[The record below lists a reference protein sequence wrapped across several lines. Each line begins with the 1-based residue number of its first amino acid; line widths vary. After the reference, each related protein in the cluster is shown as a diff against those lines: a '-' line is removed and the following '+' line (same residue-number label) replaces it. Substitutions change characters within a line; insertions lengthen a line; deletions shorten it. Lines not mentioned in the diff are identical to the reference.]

1 MKHTYIIFCLSL
13 LLLSLAGC
21 KQDELQSSHQS
32 DTRLTSVKA
41 TTSAAVKSRTQLS
54 GNAVIWEQ
62 SDAIGIFSNATA
74 EAVRYDLTEIQ
85 GDEARFES
93 ETGVSGEE
101 FYAFYP
107 YSAQSAVEGTKIS
120 YRLTD
125 GQDYRTGSFD
135 TGDCPMVAKST
146 HSDFRFLQTCGIIR
160 LRLTG
165 TMAVSSIRLQGNNG
179 EALAGDGT
187 IDIAS
192 DTPVFTIDGSGDK
205 LTAIQLRASAHVQ
218 LSESGVTEF
227 YFVVAPQTFT
237 QGITVDI
244 TGMVNGTEQT
254 IHKQT
259 QKSITVTRSVIS
271 SFAAVDTDAEL
282 EPEGPTD
289 RDVLIALYDATDG
302 DNWTNNTN
310 WCSDKPL
317 SEWYGVYV
325 NEIRDENEVIYLSLS
340 NNNLVGSLPEEIG
353 YLVNLQGLDLDDN
366 RLIGEIPAS
375 IGKMQQLGSLY
386 MSGNQLTGEIP
397 SEICDLPNLEVFKL
411 YDNQLSGEIPS
422 EFSNLS
428 KLRYCYLYN
437 NQLIGSIPPEL
448 GKLSDLRTL
457 DLQNNQLA
465 GEIPSELGNLSNLE
479 DLSLSNNQLTGS
491 IPESLGNLSNLE
503 YCYLYGNQLT
513 GNIPESF
520 GNLSNLE
527 YCYLFNNQLTGT
539 VPETLANL
547 TKLSVMDF
555 SGNMLGGD
563 LPEAVTATDWW
574 QANGYICIEQN
585 EPGGF
590 TFETLNLY
598 VPDFT
603 ATDNRGNTIR
613 TIDIVSSHKVTLYY
627 IWATWCGYSKA
638 FHPVMSDLY
647 QRYKNHS
654 LEIIGICDDG
664 MDNPAD
670 ANNYIESNDMEWPTL
685 MENPEGGIPYS
696 GFPTV
701 IAFDETG
708 KMIFHS
714 SFTPRDELPEFLKG
728 ILGEGEAPYEST
740 DYSADGKVHTLQ
752 TATEG
757 NGINVVLMGDG
768 FSDRQIADGTYEDL
782 MRQGM
787 ESFFMFEPFVSFR
800 NYFNLYYVDV
810 VSKNEGLM
818 EGHETALSCYLGEG
832 THIGGDNDKC
842 MTYAARCDNFTSEE
856 MNEMLIIVLVN
867 STEYHGTAH
876 ISGSSAYLG
885 DYGRGSAVTY
895 STLET
900 PQKVQIGIVI
910 HEAAGHGFAKLAD
923 EYVYDTPEYARIPDT
938 EITRVSGWQK
948 DFGWYTNIDFTN
960 NPSTVLWN
968 KFISDNRYQN
978 ENIGVFEGGYYYR
991 TGVWRPTEES
1001 VMRTNYNYPYDFN
1014 APSRAA
1020 IYNRIHKLA
1029 YGESWTFDYEEF
1041 VNWDLSKSLTASR
1054 TVVVPVSTQIEA
1066 TAPPVTYNRRWENG
1080 RFVYE

>member
-62 SDAIGIFSNATA
+62 SDAIGIFSNTTA

-107 YSAQSAVEGTKIS
+107 YSAQSAVDGTKIS

-125 GQDYRTGSFD
+125 GQDYRAGSFD

-146 HSDFRFLQTCGIIR
+146 NSDFRFLQTCGIIR

-192 DTPVFTIDGSGDK
+192 DAPMFTIDGSGDK
-205 LTAIQLRASAHVQ
+205 LTAIQLRASANVQ

-244 TGMVNGTEQT
+244 TGTINGKEQT
-254 IHKQT
+254 IRKQT

-289 RDVLIALYDATDG
+289 RDILIALYDATNG

-310 WCSDKPL
+310 WCTNAPL
-317 SEWYGVYV
+317 SEWYGVTLDYSQERV
-325 NEIRDENEVIYLSLS
+325 QYIHLSY
-340 NNNLVGSLPEEIG
+340 NNLVGSIPEEIG
-353 YLVNLQGLDLDDN
+353 NLTELYTLDL
-366 RLIGEIPAS
+366 
-375 IGKMQQLGSLY
+375 
-386 MSGNQLTGEIP
+386 SGNTLTGEIP
-397 SEICDLPNLEVFKL
+397 SSIGNMHIL
-411 YDNQLSGEIPS
+411 G
-422 EFSNLS
+422 
-428 KLRYCYLYN
+428 YLYLN
-437 NQLIGSIPPEL
+437 
-448 GKLSDLRTL
+448 
-457 DLQNNQLA
+457 
-465 GEIPSELGNLSNLE
+465 
-479 DLSLSNNQLTGS
+479 NNQLTGS
-491 IPESLGNLSNLE
+491 IPQEIGNLSDLRA
-503 YCYLYGNQLT
+503 CYIYENQLM
-513 GNIPESF
+513 GNIPSEF
-520 GNLSNLE
+520 GNLINLE
-527 YCYLFNNQLTGT
+527 YCYLFGNQLTGE
-539 VPETLANL
+539 VPETLSRL
-547 TKLSVMDF
+547 TKLQAMDF
-555 SGNMLGGD
+555 SDNMLGGD
-563 LPEAVTATDWW
+563 VPEAVTATDWW
-574 QANGYICIEQN
+574 QINGYRCIEQN

-598 VPDFT
+598 IPDFT

-627 IWATWCGYSKA
+627 VWATWCGYSKA
-638 FHPVMSDLY
+638 FHPVMSGLY

-654 LEIIGICDDG
+654 LEIIGVCDDG
-664 MDNPAD
+664 MDNPTE

-714 SFTPRDELPEFLKG
+714 SFTSRDELPEFLKG
-728 ILGEGEAPYEST
+728 ILGEGDAPYEST
-740 DYSADGKVHTLQ
+740 DFSADRKAYTLQ
-752 TATEG
+752 TASEG
-757 NGINVVLMGDG
+757 NGINVVLMGDA
-768 FSDRQIADGTYEDL
+768 FSDRQIADGTYEKVMQQAADA
-782 MRQGM
+782 
-787 ESFFMFEPFVSFR
+787 FFGEEPYTSFR
-800 NYFNLYYVDV
+800 DMFNVYYVNA
-810 VSKNEGLM
+810 VSQNEGYFD
-818 EGHETALSCYLGEG
+818 GGETAFSCYFGEG
-832 THIGGDNDKC
+832 TRVGGNDGLC
-842 MTYAARCDNFTSEE
+842 MQYAQAAFNFTDEQ
-856 MNEMLIIVLVN
+856 MQDVLIIVMMN
-867 STEYHGTAH
+867 STRYAGTCWMYYNTGYT
-876 ISGSSAYLG
+876 S
-885 DYGRGSAVTY
+885 DYGRGTSVAYFPIGTTY
-895 STLET
+895 EDLATILH
-900 PQKVQIGIVI
+900 
-910 HEAAGHGFAKLAD
+910 HEAGGHGFAKLND
-923 EYVYDTPEYARIPDT
+923 EYAYEYMGMIPANEIRDEQNMRENYGWGKNTDYIPDPA
-938 EITRVSGWQK
+938 RVYWS
-948 DFGWYTNIDFTN
+948 
-960 NPSTVLWN
+960 
-968 KFISDNRYQN
+968 KFIADSRYAS
-978 ENIGVFEGGYYYR
+978 ENIGVYEGACTYW
-991 TGVWRPTEES
+991 TGAYRPTENS
-1001 VMRTNYNYPYDFN
+1001 IMNDNTGGFN
-1014 APSRAA
+1014 APSREA
-1020 IYNRIHKLA
+1020 IYYRIHKLA
-1029 YGESWTFDYEEF
+1029 YGESWTYDYEEF
-1041 VNWDLSKSLTASR
+1041 VNWDLNQRARSR
-1054 TVVVPVSTQIEA
+1054 VSVVPQKKYPP
-1066 TAPPVTYNRRWENG
+1066 TAPPVVIKARWENG

>member
-1 MKHTYIIFCLSL
+1 MKYTYITLCLSL

-21 KQDELQSSHQS
+21 KQDEMQSLRQS

-62 SDAIGIFSNATA
+62 SDAIGIFSNTTA

-107 YSAQSAVEGTKIS
+107 YSAQSAVDGTKIS

-125 GQDYRTGSFD
+125 GQDYRAGSFD

-146 HSDFRFLQTCGIIR
+146 NSDFRFLQTCGIIR

-165 TMAVSSIRLQGNNG
+165 TMAVSAIRLQGNNG

-187 IDIAS
+187 IDVAS
-192 DTPVFTIDGSGDK
+192 DAPVFTIDGNGDK
-205 LTAIQLRASAHVQ
+205 QTTIQLRTSANVQ
-218 LSESGVTEF
+218 LSELSVTEF
-227 YFVVAPQTFT
+227 YFVVAPQTLT

-244 TGMVNGTEQT
+244 TGTINGKEQT
-254 IHKQT
+254 IRKQT

-289 RDVLIALYDATDG
+289 RDILIALYDATNG

-310 WCSDKPL
+310 WCTNAPL
-317 SEWYGVYV
+317 SEWYGVSTSYF
-325 NEIRDENEVIYLSLS
+325 DEGERVVDLYLSV
-340 NNNLVGSLPEEIG
+340 NNLMGVIPEEIG
-353 YLVNLQGLDLDDN
+353 DLNKLSVLNLN
-366 RLIGEIPAS
+366 A
-375 IGKMQQLGSLY
+375 
-386 MSGNQLTGEIP
+386 NQLTGEIP
-397 SEICDLPNLEVFKL
+397 SSIGNIENLINL
-411 YDNQLSGEIPS
+411 YLCWNQLT
-422 EFSNLS
+422 
-428 KLRYCYLYN
+428 
-437 NQLIGSIPPEL
+437 GSIPPEL
-448 GKLSDLRTL
+448 GKLSNLKICYLDDNQLTGCIPIEFGNLLNLEEL
-457 DLQNNQLA
+457 DLQNNQL
-465 GEIPSELGNLSNLE
+465 N
-479 DLSLSNNQLTGS
+479 
-491 IPESLGNLSNLE
+491 
-503 YCYLYGNQLT
+503 

-520 GNLSNLE
+520 GNLSNLVSLNLQNNQLNGSIPESFGNLSNLKYCYLYDNQLSGGIPVSFGNLSNLE
-527 YCYLFNNQLTGT
+527 YCYLSSNQLTGT
-539 VPETLANL
+539 IPETLANL
-547 TKLSVMDF
+547 TKLSVMNF
-555 SGNMLGGD
+555 SDNMLGGD
-563 LPEAVTATDWW
+563 LPQAVTSTDWW
-574 QANGYICIEQN
+574 QANGYRCIEQN

-590 TFETLNLY
+590 TFETINLRI
-598 VPDFT
+598 PDFT

-627 IWATWCGYSKA
+627 IWATWCGYSQA
-638 FHPVMSDLY
+638 FHPVMSGLY

-654 LEIIGICDDG
+654 LEIIGVCDDG
-664 MDNPAD
+664 MDNPTE
-670 ANNYIESNDMEWPTL
+670 ANNYIESNNMEWPTL
-685 MENPEGGIPYS
+685 MENPEGGIPYT

-714 SFTPRDELPEFLKG
+714 SFTSRDELPEFLKG

-867 STEYHGTAH
+867 STEHHGTAH

-900 PQKVQIGIVI
+900 PQKVRIGTVI

-978 ENIGVFEGGYYYR
+978 ENIGVFEGGYCYR

-1041 VNWDLSKSLTASR
+1041 VNWDLSRSR
-1054 TVVVPVSTQIEA
+1054 TVSRAVVAPVSTQIEQ
-1066 TAPPVTYNRRWENG
+1066 TAPPVTYNRCWENG

>member
-62 SDAIGIFSNATA
+62 SDAIGIFSNTTA

-107 YSAQSAVEGTKIS
+107 YSAQSAVDGTKIS

-125 GQDYRTGSFD
+125 GQDYRAGSFD

-192 DTPVFTIDGSGDK
+192 DAPVFTIDGSGDK
-205 LTAIQLRASAHVQ
+205 LTAIQLRASANVQ

-227 YFVVAPQTFT
+227 YFVVAPQTLT

-244 TGMVNGTEQT
+244 TGTINGKEQT
-254 IHKQT
+254 IRKQT

-289 RDVLIALYDATDG
+289 RDILIALYDATNG

-310 WCSDKPL
+310 WCTNAPL
-317 SEWYGVYV
+317 SEWYGVTLDYSQERV
-325 NEIRDENEVIYLSLS
+325 QYIHLSY
-340 NNNLVGSLPEEIG
+340 NNLVGSIPEEIG
-353 YLVNLQGLDLDDN
+353 NLTELYTLDL
-366 RLIGEIPAS
+366 
-375 IGKMQQLGSLY
+375 
-386 MSGNQLTGEIP
+386 SGNTLTGEIP
-397 SEICDLPNLEVFKL
+397 SSIGNMHIL
-411 YDNQLSGEIPS
+411 G
-422 EFSNLS
+422 
-428 KLRYCYLYN
+428 YLYLN
-437 NQLIGSIPPEL
+437 
-448 GKLSDLRTL
+448 
-457 DLQNNQLA
+457 
-465 GEIPSELGNLSNLE
+465 
-479 DLSLSNNQLTGS
+479 NNQLTGS
-491 IPESLGNLSNLE
+491 IPQEIGNLSDLRA
-503 YCYLYGNQLT
+503 CYIYENQLM
-513 GNIPESF
+513 GNIPSEF
-520 GNLSNLE
+520 GNLINLE
-527 YCYLFNNQLTGT
+527 YCYLFGNQLTGE
-539 VPETLANL
+539 VPETLSRL
-547 TKLSVMDF
+547 TKLQAMDF
-555 SGNMLGGD
+555 SDNMLGGD
-563 LPEAVTATDWW
+563 VPEAVTATDWW
-574 QANGYICIEQN
+574 QINGYRCIEQN

-598 VPDFT
+598 IPDFT

-627 IWATWCGYSKA
+627 VWATWCGYSKA
-638 FHPVMSDLY
+638 FHPVMSGLY

-654 LEIIGICDDG
+654 LEIIGVCDDG
-664 MDNPAD
+664 MDNPTE

-714 SFTPRDELPEFLKG
+714 SFTSRDELPEFLKG
-728 ILGEGEAPYEST
+728 ILGEGDAPYEST
-740 DYSADGKVHTLQ
+740 DFSADRKAYTLQ
-752 TATEG
+752 TASEG
-757 NGINVVLMGDG
+757 NGINVVLMGDA
-768 FSDRQIADGTYEDL
+768 FSDRQIADGTYEKVMQQAADA
-782 MRQGM
+782 
-787 ESFFMFEPFVSFR
+787 FFSEEPYASFR
-800 NYFNLYYVDV
+800 DMFNVYYVNA
-810 VSKNEGLM
+810 VSQNEGYFD
-818 EGHETALSCYLGEG
+818 GGETAFSCYFGEG
-832 THIGGDNDKC
+832 TRVGGKDGLC
-842 MTYAARCDNFTSEE
+842 MQYAQAAFNFTDEQ
-856 MNEMLIIVLVN
+856 MQDVLIIVMMN
-867 STEYHGTAH
+867 STRYAGTCWMYYNTGNT
-876 ISGSSAYLG
+876 S
-885 DYGRGSAVTY
+885 DYGRGTSVAYFPIGTTY
-895 STLET
+895 EDLATILH
-900 PQKVQIGIVI
+900 
-910 HEAAGHGFAKLAD
+910 HEAGGHGFAKLND
-923 EYVYDTPEYARIPDT
+923 EYAYEYMGMIPANEIRDEQNMRENYGWGKNTDYIPDPA
-938 EITRVSGWQK
+938 RVYWS
-948 DFGWYTNIDFTN
+948 
-960 NPSTVLWN
+960 
-968 KFISDNRYQN
+968 KFIADSRYAS
-978 ENIGVFEGGYYYR
+978 ENIGVYEGACTYW
-991 TGVWRPTEES
+991 TGAYRPTENS
-1001 VMRTNYNYPYDFN
+1001 IMNDNTGGFN
-1014 APSRAA
+1014 APSREA
-1020 IYNRIHKLA
+1020 IYYRIHKLA
-1029 YGESWTFDYEEF
+1029 YGESWTYDYEEF
-1041 VNWDLSKSLTASR
+1041 VNWDLNQRARSR
-1054 TVVVPVSTQIEA
+1054 VSVVPQKKYPP
-1066 TAPPVTYNRRWENG
+1066 TAPPVVIKARWENG

>member
-62 SDAIGIFSNATA
+62 SDAIGIFSNTTA

-125 GQDYRTGSFD
+125 GQDYRAGSFD

-146 HSDFRFLQTCGIIR
+146 NSDFRFLQTCGIIR

-165 TMAVSSIRLQGNNG
+165 TMAVSAIRLQGNNG

-187 IDIAS
+187 IDVAS
-192 DTPVFTIDGSGDK
+192 DTPVFTIDGNGDK
-205 LTAIQLRASAHVQ
+205 QTTIQLRTSANVQ

-244 TGMVNGTEQT
+244 TGSVNGKEQT
-254 IHKQT
+254 IRKQT

-289 RDVLIALYDATDG
+289 RDILIALYDATNG

-310 WCSDKPL
+310 WCTNAPL
-317 SEWYGVYV
+317 SEWYGVTLDYSQERV
-325 NEIRDENEVIYLSLS
+325 QYIHLSY
-340 NNNLVGSLPEEIG
+340 NNLVGSIPEEIG
-353 YLVNLQGLDLDDN
+353 NLTELYTLDL
-366 RLIGEIPAS
+366 
-375 IGKMQQLGSLY
+375 
-386 MSGNQLTGEIP
+386 SGNTLTGEIP
-397 SEICDLPNLEVFKL
+397 SSIGNMHIL
-411 YDNQLSGEIPS
+411 G
-422 EFSNLS
+422 
-428 KLRYCYLYN
+428 YLYLN
-437 NQLIGSIPPEL
+437 
-448 GKLSDLRTL
+448 
-457 DLQNNQLA
+457 
-465 GEIPSELGNLSNLE
+465 
-479 DLSLSNNQLTGS
+479 NNQLTGS
-491 IPESLGNLSNLE
+491 IPQEIGNLSDLRA
-503 YCYLYGNQLT
+503 CYIYENQLM
-513 GNIPESF
+513 GNIPSKF
-520 GNLSNLE
+520 GNLINLE
-527 YCYLFNNQLTGT
+527 YCYLFGNQLTGE
-539 VPETLANL
+539 VPETLSRL
-547 TKLSVMDF
+547 TKLQAMDF
-555 SGNMLGGD
+555 SDNMLGGD
-563 LPEAVTATDWW
+563 VPEAVTATDWW
-574 QANGYICIEQN
+574 QINGYRCIEQN

-598 VPDFT
+598 IPDFT

-627 IWATWCGYSKA
+627 VWATWCGYSKA
-638 FHPVMSDLY
+638 FHPVMSELY

-654 LEIIGICDDG
+654 LEIIGICTDG

-670 ANNYIESNDMEWPTL
+670 ADNYIESNDMEWPTL

-714 SFTPRDELPEFLKG
+714 SFTSRDELPEFLKG
-728 ILGEGEAPYEST
+728 ILGEGDAPYEST
-740 DYSADGKVHTLQ
+740 DFSADRKAYTLQ
-752 TATEG
+752 TASEG
-757 NGINVVLMGDG
+757 NGINVVLMGDA
-768 FSDRQIADGTYEDL
+768 FSDRQIADGTYEKVMQQAADA
-782 MRQGM
+782 
-787 ESFFMFEPFVSFR
+787 FFSEEPYASFR
-800 NYFNLYYVDV
+800 DMFNVYYVNA
-810 VSKNEGLM
+810 VSQNEGYFD
-818 EGHETALSCYLGEG
+818 GGETAFSCYFGEG
-832 THIGGDNDKC
+832 TRVGGKDGLC
-842 MTYAARCDNFTSEE
+842 MQYAQAAFNFTDEQ
-856 MNEMLIIVLVN
+856 MQDVLIIVMMN
-867 STEYHGTAH
+867 STRYAGTCWMYYNTGYT
-876 ISGSSAYLG
+876 S
-885 DYGRGSAVTY
+885 DYGRGTSVAYFPIGTTY
-895 STLET
+895 EDLATILH
-900 PQKVQIGIVI
+900 
-910 HEAAGHGFAKLAD
+910 HEAGGHGFAKLND
-923 EYVYDTPEYARIPDT
+923 EYAYEYMGMIPANEIRDEQNMRENYGWGKNTDYIPDPA
-938 EITRVSGWQK
+938 RVYWS
-948 DFGWYTNIDFTN
+948 
-960 NPSTVLWN
+960 
-968 KFISDNRYQN
+968 KFIADSRYAS
-978 ENIGVFEGGYYYR
+978 ENIGVYEGACTYW
-991 TGVWRPTEES
+991 TGAYRPTENS
-1001 VMRTNYNYPYDFN
+1001 IMNDNTGGFN
-1014 APSRAA
+1014 APSREA
-1020 IYNRIHKLA
+1020 IYYRIHKLA
-1029 YGESWTFDYEEF
+1029 YGESWTYDYEEF
-1041 VNWDLSKSLTASR
+1041 VNWDLNQRARSR
-1054 TVVVPVSTQIEA
+1054 VSVVPQKKYPP
-1066 TAPPVTYNRRWENG
+1066 TAPPVVIKARWENG

>member
-1 MKHTYIIFCLSL
+1 MKYTYITLCLSL

-21 KQDELQSSHQS
+21 KQDEMQSSHQS

-54 GNAVIWEQ
+54 GNAVVWEQ
-62 SDAIGIFSNATA
+62 SDAIGIFSNTTA

-192 DTPVFTIDGSGDK
+192 DAPVFTIDGSGDK
-205 LTAIQLRASAHVQ
+205 LTAIQLRASANVQ

-244 TGMVNGTEQT
+244 TGSVNGKEQT
-254 IHKQT
+254 IRKQT

-289 RDVLIALYDATDG
+289 RDILIALYDATNG

-310 WCSDKPL
+310 WCTNAPL
-317 SEWYGVYV
+317 SEWYGVTLDYSQERV
-325 NEIRDENEVIYLSLS
+325 QYIHLSY
-340 NNNLVGSLPEEIG
+340 NNLVGSIPEEIG
-353 YLVNLQGLDLDDN
+353 NLTELYTLDL
-366 RLIGEIPAS
+366 
-375 IGKMQQLGSLY
+375 
-386 MSGNQLTGEIP
+386 SGNTLTGEIP
-397 SEICDLPNLEVFKL
+397 SSIGNMHIL
-411 YDNQLSGEIPS
+411 G
-422 EFSNLS
+422 
-428 KLRYCYLYN
+428 YLYLN
-437 NQLIGSIPPEL
+437 
-448 GKLSDLRTL
+448 
-457 DLQNNQLA
+457 
-465 GEIPSELGNLSNLE
+465 
-479 DLSLSNNQLTGS
+479 NNQLTGS
-491 IPESLGNLSNLE
+491 IPQEIGNLSDLRA
-503 YCYLYGNQLT
+503 CYIYENQLM
-513 GNIPESF
+513 GNIPSEF
-520 GNLSNLE
+520 GNLINLE
-527 YCYLFNNQLTGT
+527 YCYLFGNQLTGE
-539 VPETLANL
+539 VPETLSRL
-547 TKLSVMDF
+547 TKLQAMDF
-555 SGNMLGGD
+555 SDNMLGGD
-563 LPEAVTATDWW
+563 VPEAVTATDWW
-574 QANGYICIEQN
+574 QINGYRCIEQN

-598 VPDFT
+598 IPDFT

-627 IWATWCGYSKA
+627 VWATWCGYSKA
-638 FHPVMSDLY
+638 FHPVMSELY

-654 LEIIGICDDG
+654 LEIIGICTDG

-714 SFTPRDELPEFLKG
+714 SFTSRDELPEFLKG
-728 ILGEGEAPYEST
+728 ILGEGDAPYEST
-740 DYSADGKVHTLQ
+740 DFSADRKAYTLQ
-752 TATEG
+752 TASEG
-757 NGINVVLMGDG
+757 NGINVVLMGDA
-768 FSDRQIADGTYEDL
+768 FSDRQIADGTYEKVMQQAADAFFS
-782 MRQGM
+782 
-787 ESFFMFEPFVSFR
+787 EEPYTSFKDMFNV
-800 NYFNLYYVDV
+800 YYVNA
-810 VSKNEGLM
+810 VSKNEGYVD
-818 EGHETALSCYLGEG
+818 GGETIFSGTFGGG
-832 THIGGDNDKC
+832 THVMGNDELC
-842 MTYAARCDNFTSEE
+842 MKYAQTAFNFT
-856 MNEMLIIVLVN
+856 NEQMQDVLIVVMMN
-867 STEYHGTAH
+867 STAYAGTCYMYYNTGYT
-876 ISGSSAYLG
+876 S
-885 DYGRGSAVTY
+885 DYGRGTSVAY
-895 STLET
+895 F
-900 PQKVQIGIVI
+900 PIGTSYEDLATILH
-910 HEAAGHGFAKLAD
+910 HEAGGHGFAKLND
-923 EYVYDTPEYARIPDT
+923 EYAYEYMGMIPANEIRDEQNMRENYGWGKNTDYISDPARVYW
-938 EITRVSGWQK
+938 S
-948 DFGWYTNIDFTN
+948 
-960 NPSTVLWN
+960 
-968 KFISDNRYQN
+968 KFIADSRYAS
-978 ENIGVFEGGYYYR
+978 ENIGVYEGACTYW
-991 TGVWRPTEES
+991 TGAYRPTENS
-1001 VMRTNYNYPYDFN
+1001 IMNDNTGGFN
-1014 APSRAA
+1014 APSREA
-1020 IYNRIHKLA
+1020 IYYRIHKLA
-1029 YGESWTFDYEEF
+1029 YGESWTYDYEEF
-1041 VNWDLSKSLTASR
+1041 VNWDLNQRARSR
-1054 TVVVPVSTQIEA
+1054 VSVVPQKKYPP
-1066 TAPPVTYNRRWENG
+1066 TAPPVIIKARWENG

>member
-1 MKHTYIIFCLSL
+1 MKYTYITLCLSL

-21 KQDELQSSHQS
+21 KQDEMQSLRQS

-62 SDAIGIFSNATA
+62 SDAIGIFSNTTA

-107 YSAQSAVEGTKIS
+107 YSAQSAVDGTKIS

-125 GQDYRTGSFD
+125 GQDYRAGSFD

-146 HSDFRFLQTCGIIR
+146 NSDFRFLQTCGIIR

-165 TMAVSSIRLQGNNG
+165 TMAVSAIRLQGNNG

-187 IDIAS
+187 IDVAS
-192 DTPVFTIDGSGDK
+192 DAPVFTIDGNGDK
-205 LTAIQLRASAHVQ
+205 QTTIQLRTSANVQ
-218 LSESGVTEF
+218 LSELSVTEF
-227 YFVVAPQTFT
+227 YFVVAPQTLT

-244 TGMVNGTEQT
+244 TGTINGKEQT
-254 IHKQT
+254 IRKQT

-289 RDVLIALYDATDG
+289 RDILIALYDATNG

-310 WCSDKPL
+310 WCTNAPL
-317 SEWYGVYV
+317 SEWYGVTLDYSQERV
-325 NEIRDENEVIYLSLS
+325 QYIHLSY
-340 NNNLVGSLPEEIG
+340 NNLVGSIPEEIG
-353 YLVNLQGLDLDDN
+353 NLTELYTLDL
-366 RLIGEIPAS
+366 
-375 IGKMQQLGSLY
+375 
-386 MSGNQLTGEIP
+386 SGNTLTGEIP
-397 SEICDLPNLEVFKL
+397 SSIGNMHIL
-411 YDNQLSGEIPS
+411 G
-422 EFSNLS
+422 
-428 KLRYCYLYN
+428 YLYLN
-437 NQLIGSIPPEL
+437 
-448 GKLSDLRTL
+448 
-457 DLQNNQLA
+457 
-465 GEIPSELGNLSNLE
+465 
-479 DLSLSNNQLTGS
+479 NNQLTGS
-491 IPESLGNLSNLE
+491 IPQEIGNLSDLRA
-503 YCYLYGNQLT
+503 CYIYENQLM
-513 GNIPESF
+513 GNIPSEF
-520 GNLSNLE
+520 GNLINLE
-527 YCYLFNNQLTGT
+527 YCYLFGNQLTGE
-539 VPETLANL
+539 VPETLSRL
-547 TKLSVMDF
+547 TKLQTMDF
-555 SGNMLGGD
+555 SDNMLGGD

-574 QANGYICIEQN
+574 QINGYRCIEQN

-598 VPDFT
+598 IPDFT

-627 IWATWCGYSKA
+627 VWATWCGYSKA
-638 FHPVMSDLY
+638 FHPVMSELY

-654 LEIIGICDDG
+654 LEIIGICTDG

-978 ENIGVFEGGYYYR
+978 ENIGVFEGGYCYR

-1041 VNWDLSKSLTASR
+1041 VNWDLSRSR
-1054 TVVVPVSTQIEA
+1054 TVSRAVVAPVSTQIEQ

>member
-192 DTPVFTIDGSGDK
+192 DAPVFTIDGSGDK
-205 LTAIQLRASAHVQ
+205 LTAIQLRASANVQ

-244 TGMVNGTEQT
+244 TGSVNGKEQT
-254 IHKQT
+254 IRKQT

-289 RDVLIALYDATDG
+289 RDVLIALYDATNG
-302 DNWTNNTN
+302 DNWTNHTN

-317 SEWYGVYV
+317 SEWYGVDV
-325 NEIRDENEVIYLSLS
+325 DVIRDENKVISLRLS

-353 YLVNLQGLDLDDN
+353 YLIDVQNLDLDN
-366 RLIGEIPAS
+366 NQLIGGIPAS
-375 IGKMQQLGSLY
+375 IGKIQQLGGLY

-397 SEICDLPNLEVFKL
+397 SEIC
-411 YDNQLSGEIPS
+411 
-422 EFSNLS
+422 NLS

-437 NQLIGSIPPEL
+437 NQLTGNIPE
-448 GKLSDLRTL
+448 SF
-457 DLQNNQLA
+457 
-465 GEIPSELGNLSNLE
+465 GNLSNLK
-479 DLSLSNNQLTGS
+479 
-491 IPESLGNLSNLE
+491 
-503 YCYLYGNQLT
+503 YCYLHNNQLT

-527 YCYLFNNQLTGT
+527 YCYLHSNQLTGT

-555 SGNMLGGD
+555 SDNMLGGD

-574 QANGYICIEQN
+574 QINGYRCIEQN
-585 EPGGF
+585 
-590 TFETLNLY
+590 
-598 VPDFT
+598 
-603 ATDNRGNTIR
+603 
-613 TIDIVSSHKVTLYY
+613 S
-627 IWATWCGYSKA
+627 
-638 FHPVMSDLY
+638 
-647 QRYKNHS
+647 
-654 LEIIGICDDG
+654 
-664 MDNPAD
+664 
-670 ANNYIESNDMEWPTL
+670 
-685 MENPEGGIPYS
+685 
-696 GFPTV
+696 
-701 IAFDETG
+701 
-708 KMIFHS
+708 
-714 SFTPRDELPEFLKG
+714 
-728 ILGEGEAPYEST
+728 
-740 DYSADGKVHTLQ
+740 
-752 TATEG
+752 
-757 NGINVVLMGDG
+757 
-768 FSDRQIADGTYEDL
+768 
-782 MRQGM
+782 
-787 ESFFMFEPFVSFR
+787 
-800 NYFNLYYVDV
+800 
-810 VSKNEGLM
+810 
-818 EGHETALSCYLGEG
+818 
-832 THIGGDNDKC
+832 
-842 MTYAARCDNFTSEE
+842 
-856 MNEMLIIVLVN
+856 
-867 STEYHGTAH
+867 
-876 ISGSSAYLG
+876 
-885 DYGRGSAVTY
+885 
-895 STLET
+895 
-900 PQKVQIGIVI
+900 
-910 HEAAGHGFAKLAD
+910 
-923 EYVYDTPEYARIPDT
+923 
-938 EITRVSGWQK
+938 
-948 DFGWYTNIDFTN
+948 
-960 NPSTVLWN
+960 
-968 KFISDNRYQN
+968 
-978 ENIGVFEGGYYYR
+978 
-991 TGVWRPTEES
+991 
-1001 VMRTNYNYPYDFN
+1001 
-1014 APSRAA
+1014 
-1020 IYNRIHKLA
+1020 
-1029 YGESWTFDYEEF
+1029 
-1041 VNWDLSKSLTASR
+1041 
-1054 TVVVPVSTQIEA
+1054 
-1066 TAPPVTYNRRWENG
+1066 
-1080 RFVYE
+1080 

>member
-62 SDAIGIFSNATA
+62 SDAIGIFSNTTA

-125 GQDYRTGSFD
+125 GQDYRAGSFD

-192 DTPVFTIDGSGDK
+192 DAPVFTIDGSGDK
-205 LTAIQLRASAHVQ
+205 LTAIQLRTSANVQ
-218 LSESGVTEF
+218 LSELSLTEF
-227 YFVVAPQTFT
+227 YFVVAPQTLT

-244 TGMVNGTEQT
+244 TGTINGKEQT
-254 IHKQT
+254 IRKQT

-289 RDVLIALYDATDG
+289 RDILIALYDATNG

-310 WCSDKPL
+310 WCTNAPL
-317 SEWYGVYV
+317 SEWYGVTLDYSQERV
-325 NEIRDENEVIYLSLS
+325 QYIHLSY
-340 NNNLVGSLPEEIG
+340 NNLVGSIPEEIG
-353 YLVNLQGLDLDDN
+353 NLTELYTLDL
-366 RLIGEIPAS
+366 
-375 IGKMQQLGSLY
+375 
-386 MSGNQLTGEIP
+386 SGNTLTGEIP
-397 SEICDLPNLEVFKL
+397 SSIGNMHIL
-411 YDNQLSGEIPS
+411 G
-422 EFSNLS
+422 
-428 KLRYCYLYN
+428 YLYLN
-437 NQLIGSIPPEL
+437 
-448 GKLSDLRTL
+448 
-457 DLQNNQLA
+457 
-465 GEIPSELGNLSNLE
+465 
-479 DLSLSNNQLTGS
+479 NNQLTGS
-491 IPESLGNLSNLE
+491 IPQEIGNLSDLRA
-503 YCYLYGNQLT
+503 CYIYENQLM
-513 GNIPESF
+513 GNIPSEF
-520 GNLSNLE
+520 GNLINLE
-527 YCYLFNNQLTGT
+527 YCYLFGNQLTGE
-539 VPETLANL
+539 VPETLSRL
-547 TKLSVMDF
+547 TKLQAMDF
-555 SGNMLGGD
+555 SDNMLGGD
-563 LPEAVTATDWW
+563 VPEAVTATDWW
-574 QANGYICIEQN
+574 QINGYRCIEQN

-598 VPDFT
+598 IPDFT

-627 IWATWCGYSKA
+627 VWATWCGYSKA
-638 FHPVMSDLY
+638 FHPVMSELY

-654 LEIIGICDDG
+654 LEIIGICTDG

-714 SFTPRDELPEFLKG
+714 SFTSRDELPEFLKG
-728 ILGEGEAPYEST
+728 ILGEGDAPYEST
-740 DYSADGKVHTLQ
+740 DFSADRKAYTLQ
-752 TATEG
+752 TASEG
-757 NGINVVLMGDG
+757 NGINVVLMGDA
-768 FSDRQIADGTYEDL
+768 FSDRQIADGTYEKVMQQAADA
-782 MRQGM
+782 
-787 ESFFMFEPFVSFR
+787 FFSEEPYASFR
-800 NYFNLYYVDV
+800 DMFNVYYVNA
-810 VSKNEGLM
+810 VSQNEGYFD
-818 EGHETALSCYLGEG
+818 GGETAFSCYFGEG
-832 THIGGDNDKC
+832 TRVGGNDGLC
-842 MTYAARCDNFTSEE
+842 MQYAQAAFNFTDEQ
-856 MNEMLIIVLVN
+856 MQDVLIIVMMN
-867 STEYHGTAH
+867 STRYAGTCWMYYNTGYT
-876 ISGSSAYLG
+876 S
-885 DYGRGSAVTY
+885 DYGRGTSVAYFPIGTTY
-895 STLET
+895 EDLATILH
-900 PQKVQIGIVI
+900 
-910 HEAAGHGFAKLAD
+910 HEAGGHGFAKLND
-923 EYVYDTPEYARIPDT
+923 EYAYEYMGMIPANEIRDEQNMRENYGWGKNTDYIPDPA
-938 EITRVSGWQK
+938 RVYWS
-948 DFGWYTNIDFTN
+948 
-960 NPSTVLWN
+960 
-968 KFISDNRYQN
+968 KFIADSRYAS
-978 ENIGVFEGGYYYR
+978 ENIGVYEGACTYW
-991 TGVWRPTEES
+991 TGAYRPTENS
-1001 VMRTNYNYPYDFN
+1001 IMNDNTGGFN
-1014 APSRAA
+1014 APSREA
-1020 IYNRIHKLA
+1020 IYYRIHKLA
-1029 YGESWTFDYEEF
+1029 YGESWTYDYEEF
-1041 VNWDLSKSLTASR
+1041 VNWDLNQRARSR
-1054 TVVVPVSTQIEA
+1054 VSVVPQKKYPP
-1066 TAPPVTYNRRWENG
+1066 TAPPVVIKARWENG

>member
-41 TTSAAVKSRTQLS
+41 TTSAAMKSRTQLS

-62 SDAIGIFSNATA
+62 SDAIGIFSNTTA

-107 YSAQSAVEGTKIS
+107 YSAQSAVDGTKIS

-125 GQDYRTGSFD
+125 GQDYRAGSFD

-146 HSDFRFLQTCGIIR
+146 NSDFRFLQTCGIIR

-165 TMAVSSIRLQGNNG
+165 TMAVSAIRLQGNNG

-187 IDIAS
+187 IDVAS
-192 DTPVFTIDGSGDK
+192 DAPVFTIDGNGDK
-205 LTAIQLRASAHVQ
+205 QTTIQLRTSANVQ
-218 LSESGVTEF
+218 LSELSVTEF
-227 YFVVAPQTFT
+227 YFVVAPQTLT

-244 TGMVNGTEQT
+244 TGTINGKEQT
-254 IHKQT
+254 IRKQT

-289 RDVLIALYDATDG
+289 RDILIALYDATNG
-302 DNWTNNTN
+302 DNWTDNTN
-310 WCSDKPL
+310 WCTNAPL
-317 SEWYGVYV
+317 SEWYGVSTSYF
-325 NEIRDENEVIYLSLS
+325 DEEERVVDLVLSV
-340 NNNLVGSLPEEIG
+340 NNLMGVIPEEIG
-353 YLVNLQGLDLDDN
+353 DLNKLSVLNLN
-366 RLIGEIPAS
+366 A
-375 IGKMQQLGSLY
+375 
-386 MSGNQLTGEIP
+386 NQLTGEIP
-397 SEICDLPNLEVFKL
+397 SSIGNIENLINL
-411 YDNQLSGEIPS
+411 YLCWNQLT
-422 EFSNLS
+422 
-428 KLRYCYLYN
+428 
-437 NQLIGSIPPEL
+437 GSIPPEL
-448 GKLSDLRTL
+448 GKLSNLKICYLDDNQLTGCIPIEFGDLLNLEEL
-457 DLQNNQLA
+457 DLQNNQL
-465 GEIPSELGNLSNLE
+465 N
-479 DLSLSNNQLTGS
+479 
-491 IPESLGNLSNLE
+491 
-503 YCYLYGNQLT
+503 

-527 YCYLFNNQLTGT
+527 YCYLYNNQLTGT
-539 VPETLANL
+539 IPETLANL

-555 SGNMLGGD
+555 SDNMLGGD
-563 LPEAVTATDWW
+563 LPQAVTSTDWW
-574 QANGYICIEQN
+574 QVNGYRCIEQN

-590 TFETLNLY
+590 TFETINLY
-598 VPDFT
+598 IPDFT
-603 ATDNRGNTIR
+603 ATDNRGNTVR
-613 TIDIVSSHKVTLYY
+613 TIDVVSSHKVTLYY

-638 FHPVMSDLY
+638 FHPVMSELY

-654 LEIIGICDDG
+654 LEIIGVCDDG
-664 MDNPAD
+664 MDNPTE
-670 ANNYIESNDMEWPTL
+670 ANNYIESNNMEWPTL
-685 MENPEGGIPYS
+685 MENPEGGIPYT

-714 SFTPRDELPEFLKG
+714 SFTSRDELPDFIKG
-728 ILGEGEAPYEST
+728 ILGEGDAPYEST

-752 TATEG
+752 IATEG

-832 THIGGDNDKC
+832 THIEGDDDKC
-842 MTYAARCDNFTSEE
+842 MEYAALCDNFTDEE
-856 MNEMLIIVLVN
+856 LNEILVIVLVN
-867 STEYHGTAH
+867 STTHHGTCYM
-876 ISGSSAYLG
+876 SGSSKYLG
-885 DYGRGSAVTY
+885 DYGRGSAVAYATL
-895 STLET
+895 ST
-900 PQKVQIGIVI
+900 PKDINIGTTI
-910 HEAAGHGFAKLAD
+910 HEGAGHGFAKLSD
-923 EYVYDTPEYARIPDT
+923 EYYYEENGRIPDD
-938 EITRVSGWQK
+938 RKNKDMQQRSNWGWR
-948 DFGWYTNIDFTN
+948 TNIDFTN
-960 NPSTVLWN
+960 DPSAVYWSR
-968 KFISDNRYQN
+968 FISDSRYDN
-978 ENIGVFEGGYYYR
+978 EHIGVYEGGRTYVYGVYR
-991 TGVWRPTEES
+991 STLQSIMSGGRLYPES
-1001 VMRTNYNYPYDFN
+1001 GFN

-1041 VNWDLSKSLTASR
+1041 VNWDLSRSR
-1054 TVVVPVSTQIEA
+1054 TVSRAVVAPVSTQIEQ

>member
-62 SDAIGIFSNATA
+62 SDAIGIFSNTTA

-125 GQDYRTGSFD
+125 GQDYRAGSFD

-192 DTPVFTIDGSGDK
+192 DAPVFTIDGSGDK
-205 LTAIQLRASAHVQ
+205 LTAIQLRTSANVQ
-218 LSESGVTEF
+218 LSELSVTEF
-227 YFVVAPQTFT
+227 YFVVAPQTLT

-244 TGMVNGTEQT
+244 TGTINGKEQT
-254 IHKQT
+254 IRKQT

-289 RDVLIALYDATDG
+289 RDILIALYDATNG

-310 WCSDKPL
+310 WCTNAPL
-317 SEWYGVYV
+317 SEWYGVTLDYSQERV
-325 NEIRDENEVIYLSLS
+325 QYIHLSY
-340 NNNLVGSLPEEIG
+340 NNLVGSIPEEIG
-353 YLVNLQGLDLDDN
+353 NLTELYTLDL
-366 RLIGEIPAS
+366 
-375 IGKMQQLGSLY
+375 
-386 MSGNQLTGEIP
+386 SGNTLTGEIP
-397 SEICDLPNLEVFKL
+397 SSIGNMHIL
-411 YDNQLSGEIPS
+411 G
-422 EFSNLS
+422 
-428 KLRYCYLYN
+428 YLYLN
-437 NQLIGSIPPEL
+437 
-448 GKLSDLRTL
+448 
-457 DLQNNQLA
+457 
-465 GEIPSELGNLSNLE
+465 
-479 DLSLSNNQLTGS
+479 NNQLTGS
-491 IPESLGNLSNLE
+491 IPQEIGNLSDLRA
-503 YCYLYGNQLT
+503 CYIYENQLM
-513 GNIPESF
+513 GNIPSEF
-520 GNLSNLE
+520 GNLINLE
-527 YCYLFNNQLTGT
+527 YCYLFGNQLTGE
-539 VPETLANL
+539 VPETLSRL
-547 TKLSVMDF
+547 TKLQAMDF
-555 SGNMLGGD
+555 SDNMLGGD
-563 LPEAVTATDWW
+563 VPEAVTATDWW
-574 QANGYICIEQN
+574 QINGYRCIEQN

-598 VPDFT
+598 IPDFT

-613 TIDIVSSHKVTLYY
+613 TIDIVSS
-627 IWATWCGYSKA
+627 KA
-638 FHPVMSDLY
+638 FHPVMSELY

-654 LEIIGICDDG
+654 LEIIGICTDG

-714 SFTPRDELPEFLKG
+714 SFTSRDELPEFLKG
-728 ILGEGEAPYEST
+728 ILGEGDAPYEST
-740 DYSADGKVHTLQ
+740 DFSADRKAYTLQ
-752 TATEG
+752 TASEG
-757 NGINVVLMGDG
+757 NGINVVLMGDA
-768 FSDRQIADGTYEDL
+768 FSDRQIADGTYEKVMQQAADA
-782 MRQGM
+782 
-787 ESFFMFEPFVSFR
+787 FFSEEPYASFR
-800 NYFNLYYVDV
+800 DMFNVYYVNA
-810 VSKNEGLM
+810 VSQNEGYFD
-818 EGHETALSCYLGEG
+818 GGETAFSCYFGEG
-832 THIGGDNDKC
+832 TRVGGNDGLC
-842 MTYAARCDNFTSEE
+842 MQYAQAAFNFTDEQ
-856 MNEMLIIVLVN
+856 MQDVLIIVMMN
-867 STEYHGTAH
+867 STRYAGTCWMYYNTGYT
-876 ISGSSAYLG
+876 S
-885 DYGRGSAVTY
+885 DYGRGTSVAYFPIGTTY
-895 STLET
+895 EDLATILH
-900 PQKVQIGIVI
+900 
-910 HEAAGHGFAKLAD
+910 HEAGGHGFAKLND
-923 EYVYDTPEYARIPDT
+923 EYAYEYMGMIPANEIRDEQNMRENYGWGKNTDYIPDPA
-938 EITRVSGWQK
+938 RVYWS
-948 DFGWYTNIDFTN
+948 
-960 NPSTVLWN
+960 
-968 KFISDNRYQN
+968 KFIADSRYAS
-978 ENIGVFEGGYYYR
+978 ENIGVYEGACTYW
-991 TGVWRPTEES
+991 TGAYRPTENS
-1001 VMRTNYNYPYDFN
+1001 IMNDNTGGFN
-1014 APSRAA
+1014 APSREA
-1020 IYNRIHKLA
+1020 IYYRIHKLA
-1029 YGESWTFDYEEF
+1029 YGESWTYDYEEF
-1041 VNWDLSKSLTASR
+1041 VNWDLNQRARSR
-1054 TVVVPVSTQIEA
+1054 VSVVPQKKYPP
-1066 TAPPVTYNRRWENG
+1066 TAPPVVIKARWENG

>member
-192 DTPVFTIDGSGDK
+192 DAPVFTIDGSGDK
-205 LTAIQLRASAHVQ
+205 LTAIQLRASANVQ

-244 TGMVNGTEQT
+244 TGTINGKEQT
-254 IHKQT
+254 IRKQT

-289 RDVLIALYDATDG
+289 RDVLIALYDATNG

-310 WCSDKPL
+310 WCTNAPL
-317 SEWYGVYV
+317 SEWYGVTLDYSQERV
-325 NEIRDENEVIYLSLS
+325 QYIHLSY
-340 NNNLVGSLPEEIG
+340 NNLVGSIPEEIG
-353 YLVNLQGLDLDDN
+353 NLTELYTLDL
-366 RLIGEIPAS
+366 
-375 IGKMQQLGSLY
+375 
-386 MSGNQLTGEIP
+386 SGNTLTGEIP
-397 SEICDLPNLEVFKL
+397 SSIGNMHIL
-411 YDNQLSGEIPS
+411 G
-422 EFSNLS
+422 
-428 KLRYCYLYN
+428 YLYLN
-437 NQLIGSIPPEL
+437 
-448 GKLSDLRTL
+448 
-457 DLQNNQLA
+457 
-465 GEIPSELGNLSNLE
+465 
-479 DLSLSNNQLTGS
+479 NNQLTGS
-491 IPESLGNLSNLE
+491 IPQEIGNLSDLRA
-503 YCYLYGNQLT
+503 CYIYENQLM
-513 GNIPESF
+513 GNIPSKF
-520 GNLSNLE
+520 GNLINLE
-527 YCYLFNNQLTGT
+527 YCYLFGNQLTGE
-539 VPETLANL
+539 VPETLSRL
-547 TKLSVMDF
+547 TKLQAMDF
-555 SGNMLGGD
+555 SDNMLGGD
-563 LPEAVTATDWW
+563 VPEAVTATDWW
-574 QANGYICIEQN
+574 QINGYRCIEQN

-598 VPDFT
+598 IPDFT

-627 IWATWCGYSKA
+627 VWATWCGYSKA
-638 FHPVMSDLY
+638 FHPVMSELY

-654 LEIIGICDDG
+654 LEIIGICTDG

-714 SFTPRDELPEFLKG
+714 SFTSRDELPEFLKG
-728 ILGEGEAPYEST
+728 ILGEGDAPYEST
-740 DYSADGKVHTLQ
+740 DFSADRKAYTLQ
-752 TATEG
+752 TASEG
-757 NGINVVLMGDG
+757 NGINVVLMGDA
-768 FSDRQIADGTYEDL
+768 FSDRQIADGTYEKVMQQAADA
-782 MRQGM
+782 
-787 ESFFMFEPFVSFR
+787 FFSEEPYASFR
-800 NYFNLYYVDV
+800 DMFNVYYVNA
-810 VSKNEGLM
+810 VSQNEGYFD
-818 EGHETALSCYLGEG
+818 GGETAFSCYFGEG
-832 THIGGDNDKC
+832 TRVGGKDGLC
-842 MTYAARCDNFTSEE
+842 MQYAQAAFNFTDEQ
-856 MNEMLIIVLVN
+856 MQDVLIIVMMN
-867 STEYHGTAH
+867 STRYAGTCWMYHNTGYT
-876 ISGSSAYLG
+876 S
-885 DYGRGSAVTY
+885 DYGRGTSVAYFPIGTTY
-895 STLET
+895 EDLATILH
-900 PQKVQIGIVI
+900 
-910 HEAAGHGFAKLAD
+910 HEAGGHGFAKLND
-923 EYVYDTPEYARIPDT
+923 EYAYEYMGMIPANEIRDEQNMRENYGWGKNTDYISDPARVYW
-938 EITRVSGWQK
+938 S
-948 DFGWYTNIDFTN
+948 
-960 NPSTVLWN
+960 
-968 KFISDNRYQN
+968 KFIADSRYAS
-978 ENIGVFEGGYYYR
+978 ENIGVYEGACTYW
-991 TGVWRPTEES
+991 TGAYRPTENS
-1001 VMRTNYNYPYDFN
+1001 IMNDNTGGFN
-1014 APSRAA
+1014 APSREA
-1020 IYNRIHKLA
+1020 IYYRIHKLA
-1029 YGESWTFDYEEF
+1029 YGESWTYDYEEF
-1041 VNWDLSKSLTASR
+1041 VNWDLNQRARSR
-1054 TVVVPVSTQIEA
+1054 VSVVPQKKYPP
-1066 TAPPVTYNRRWENG
+1066 TAPPVVIKARWENG

>member
-1 MKHTYIIFCLSL
+1 MKQTYIIFCLSL

-192 DTPVFTIDGSGDK
+192 DAPVFTIDGSGDK
-205 LTAIQLRASAHVQ
+205 LTAIQLRASANVQ

-237 QGITVDI
+237 KGITVDI
-244 TGMVNGTEQT
+244 TGSVNGKEQT
-254 IHKQT
+254 IRKQT

-289 RDVLIALYDATDG
+289 RDVLIALYDATNG

-310 WCSDKPL
+310 WCTNAPL
-317 SEWYGVYV
+317 SEWYGVTLDYSQERV
-325 NEIRDENEVIYLSLS
+325 QYIHLSY
-340 NNNLVGSLPEEIG
+340 NNLVGSIPEEIG
-353 YLVNLQGLDLDDN
+353 NLTELYTLDL
-366 RLIGEIPAS
+366 
-375 IGKMQQLGSLY
+375 
-386 MSGNQLTGEIP
+386 SGNTLTGEIP
-397 SEICDLPNLEVFKL
+397 SSIGNMHIL
-411 YDNQLSGEIPS
+411 G
-422 EFSNLS
+422 
-428 KLRYCYLYN
+428 YLYLN
-437 NQLIGSIPPEL
+437 
-448 GKLSDLRTL
+448 
-457 DLQNNQLA
+457 
-465 GEIPSELGNLSNLE
+465 
-479 DLSLSNNQLTGS
+479 NNQLTGS
-491 IPESLGNLSNLE
+491 IPQEIGNLSDLRA
-503 YCYLYGNQLT
+503 CYIYENQLM
-513 GNIPESF
+513 GNIPSEF
-520 GNLSNLE
+520 GNLINLE
-527 YCYLFNNQLTGT
+527 YCYLFGNQLTGE
-539 VPETLANL
+539 VPETLSRL
-547 TKLSVMDF
+547 TKLQTMDF
-555 SGNMLGGD
+555 SDNMLGGD

-574 QANGYICIEQN
+574 QINGYRCIEQN
-585 EPGGF
+585 EAGGF

-598 VPDFT
+598 IPDFT

-627 IWATWCGYSKA
+627 VWATWCGYSKA
-638 FHPVMSDLY
+638 FHPVMSELY

-654 LEIIGICDDG
+654 LEIIGVCDDG
-664 MDNPAD
+664 MDNPTE
-670 ANNYIESNDMEWPTL
+670 ANNYIESNNMEWPTL
-685 MENPEGGIPYS
+685 MENPEGGIPYT

-714 SFTPRDELPEFLKG
+714 SFTSRDELPEFLKG
-728 ILGEGEAPYEST
+728 ILGEGDAPYEST
-740 DYSADGKVHTLQ
+740 DFSADRKAYTLQ
-752 TATEG
+752 TASEG
-757 NGINVVLMGDG
+757 NGINVVLMGDA
-768 FSDRQIADGTYEDL
+768 FSDRQIADGTYEKVMQQAADA
-782 MRQGM
+782 
-787 ESFFMFEPFVSFR
+787 FFSEEPYASFR
-800 NYFNLYYVDV
+800 DMFNVYYVNA
-810 VSKNEGLM
+810 VSQNEGYFD
-818 EGHETALSCYLGEG
+818 GGETAFSCYFGEG
-832 THIGGDNDKC
+832 TRVGGKDGLC
-842 MTYAARCDNFTSEE
+842 MQYAQAAFNFTDEQ
-856 MNEMLIIVLVN
+856 MQDVLIIVMMN
-867 STEYHGTAH
+867 STRYAGTCWMYYNTGYT
-876 ISGSSAYLG
+876 S
-885 DYGRGSAVTY
+885 DYGRGTSVAYFPIGTTY
-895 STLET
+895 EDLATILH
-900 PQKVQIGIVI
+900 
-910 HEAAGHGFAKLAD
+910 HEAGGHGFAKLND
-923 EYVYDTPEYARIPDT
+923 EYAYEYMGMIPANEIRDEQNMRENYGWGKNTDYIPDPA
-938 EITRVSGWQK
+938 RVYWS
-948 DFGWYTNIDFTN
+948 
-960 NPSTVLWN
+960 
-968 KFISDNRYQN
+968 KFIADSRYAS
-978 ENIGVFEGGYYYR
+978 ENIGVYEGACTYW
-991 TGVWRPTEES
+991 TGAYRPTENS
-1001 VMRTNYNYPYDFN
+1001 IMNDNTGGFN
-1014 APSRAA
+1014 APSREA
-1020 IYNRIHKLA
+1020 IYYRIHKLA
-1029 YGESWTFDYEEF
+1029 YGESWTYDYEEF
-1041 VNWDLSKSLTASR
+1041 VNWDLNQRARSR
-1054 TVVVPVSTQIEA
+1054 VSVVPQKKYPP
-1066 TAPPVTYNRRWENG
+1066 TAPPVVIKARWENG

>member
-62 SDAIGIFSNATA
+62 SDAIGIFSNTTA

-192 DTPVFTIDGSGDK
+192 DAPMFTIDGSGDK
-205 LTAIQLRASAHVQ
+205 LTAIQLRTSANVQ

-244 TGMVNGTEQT
+244 TGSVNGKEQT
-254 IHKQT
+254 IRKQT

-289 RDVLIALYDATDG
+289 RDVLIALYDATNG

-310 WCSDKPL
+310 WCTNAPL
-317 SEWYGVYV
+317 SEWYGVTLDYSQERV
-325 NEIRDENEVIYLSLS
+325 QYIHLSY
-340 NNNLVGSLPEEIG
+340 NNLVGSIPEEIG
-353 YLVNLQGLDLDDN
+353 NLTELYTLDL
-366 RLIGEIPAS
+366 
-375 IGKMQQLGSLY
+375 
-386 MSGNQLTGEIP
+386 SGNTLTGEIP
-397 SEICDLPNLEVFKL
+397 SSIGNMHIL
-411 YDNQLSGEIPS
+411 G
-422 EFSNLS
+422 
-428 KLRYCYLYN
+428 YLYLN
-437 NQLIGSIPPEL
+437 
-448 GKLSDLRTL
+448 
-457 DLQNNQLA
+457 
-465 GEIPSELGNLSNLE
+465 
-479 DLSLSNNQLTGS
+479 NNQLTGS
-491 IPESLGNLSNLE
+491 IPQEIGNLSDLRA
-503 YCYLYGNQLT
+503 CYIYENQLM
-513 GNIPESF
+513 GNIPSEF
-520 GNLSNLE
+520 GNLINLE
-527 YCYLFNNQLTGT
+527 YCYLFGNQLTGE
-539 VPETLANL
+539 VPETLSRL
-547 TKLSVMDF
+547 TKLQAMDF
-555 SGNMLGGD
+555 SDNMLGGD

-574 QANGYICIEQN
+574 QINGYRCIEQN

-598 VPDFT
+598 IPDFT

-627 IWATWCGYSKA
+627 VWATWCGYSKA
-638 FHPVMSDLY
+638 FHPVMSGLY

-654 LEIIGICDDG
+654 LEIIGVCDDG
-664 MDNPAD
+664 MDNPTE
-670 ANNYIESNDMEWPTL
+670 ANNYIESNNMEWPTL
-685 MENPEGGIPYS
+685 MENPEGGIPYT

-714 SFTPRDELPEFLKG
+714 SFTSRDELPDFIKG
-728 ILGEGEAPYEST
+728 ILGEGDAPYEST
-740 DYSADGKVHTLQ
+740 DFSADGKAYTLQ
-752 TATEG
+752 TASDG
-757 NGINVVLMGDG
+757 NGINVVLMGDA
-768 FSDRQIADGTYEDL
+768 FSDRQIADGTYENVMKQAADAFFS
-782 MRQGM
+782 
-787 ESFFMFEPFVSFR
+787 EEPYTSFKDMFNV
-800 NYFNLYYVDV
+800 YYVNA
-810 VSKNEGLM
+810 VSKNEGYVD
-818 EGHETALSCYLGEG
+818 GGETIFSGTFGGG
-832 THIGGDNDKC
+832 THVMGNDELC
-842 MTYAARCDNFTSEE
+842 MKYAQTAFNFT
-856 MNEMLIIVLVN
+856 NEQMQDVLIVVMMN
-867 STEYHGTAH
+867 STAYAGTCYMYYNTGYT
-876 ISGSSAYLG
+876 S
-885 DYGRGSAVTY
+885 DYGRGTSVAY
-895 STLET
+895 F
-900 PQKVQIGIVI
+900 PIGTSYEDLATILH
-910 HEAAGHGFAKLAD
+910 HEAGGHGFAKLND
-923 EYVYDTPEYARIPDT
+923 EYAYEYMGMIPANEIRDEQNMRENYGWGKNTDYISDPARVYW
-938 EITRVSGWQK
+938 S
-948 DFGWYTNIDFTN
+948 
-960 NPSTVLWN
+960 
-968 KFISDNRYQN
+968 KFIADSRYAS
-978 ENIGVFEGGYYYR
+978 ENIGVYEGACTYW
-991 TGVWRPTEES
+991 TGAYRPTENS
-1001 VMRTNYNYPYDFN
+1001 IMNDNTGGFN
-1014 APSRAA
+1014 APSREA
-1020 IYNRIHKLA
+1020 IYYRIHKLA
-1029 YGESWTFDYEEF
+1029 YGESWTYDYEEF
-1041 VNWDLSKSLTASR
+1041 VNWDLNQRARSR
-1054 TVVVPVSTQIEA
+1054 VSVVPQKKYPP
-1066 TAPPVTYNRRWENG
+1066 TAPPVIIKARWENG